1 MDFIYLIVIVI
12 LILLTAFFV
21 ATEFSMVKVRP
32 TRIDQLIAE
41 GNKQAVHAKKIID
54 NLDTYLSASQ
64 LGITVAALGLGWL
77 GEPTIKVLID
87 PLFTKLGLNSGL
99 ASLFAFIIAFLI
111 ITFLNVVVGEL
122 APKSIAIQK
131 AEKVTLLFAKPL
143 ILFYKLMF
151 PFIWLLNGS
160 SRLIIRL
167 VGFKPINENEA
178 ALTEEELRLILSESY
193 KSGEINQAEMTYVN
207 NIFEFDERVAK
218 EIMVPRTEMVCFF
231 KDSDAQANADIV
243 QEKQFTRYPVAEGDK
258 DHIVGLVNIKELF
271 TNRLQNGTASIIP
284 LIRPILYFSE
294 STPIK
299 QALIMMQKQRIHM
312 GIVIDEYGGTAGLVT
327 VEDILEEIVGEIRD
341 EFDVNEKPMLEQV
354 DDDTTIVSGKVLLE
368 EINELFGIELEA
380 DEVDTIGGWMITNN
394 LDAKRGTSIT
404 YDGYQFIVTEI
415 DGHQVKKVKIM
426 KLR

>member
-1 MDFIYLIVIVI
+1 MEIIYLLLVII
-12 LILLTAFFV
+12 LIILTAFFV
-21 ATEFSMVKVRP
+21 ATEFSIVKVRP
-32 TRIDQLIAE
+32 TRIDQLIVE
-41 GNKQAVHAKKIID
+41 GSKQAVHAKKIID

-64 LGITVAALGLGWL
+64 LGITVTALGLGWL
-77 GEPTIKVLID
+77 GEPTIKAFID
-87 PLFTKLGLNSGL
+87 PLFTKLGLSSGF
-99 ASLFAFIIAFLI
+99 ASLLSFIIAFII

-131 AEKVTLLFAKPL
+131 AEKVTLMFAKPL

-151 PFIWLLNGS
+151 PFIWVLNHS

-167 VGFKPINENEA
+167 FGFKPVSENEA

-193 KSGEINQAEMTYVN
+193 ESGEINQAEMTYVN

-218 EIMVPRTEMVCFF
+218 EIMIPRTEMVCFF
-231 KDSDAQANADIV
+231 KDSDAEQNAAIV
-243 QEKQFTRYPVAEGDK
+243 HEKQFTRYPVAEEDK

-271 TNRLQNGTASIIP
+271 TNRLNDGSESIVP

-299 QALIMMQKQRIHM
+299 QALITMQKQRIHM
-312 GIVIDEYGGTAGLVT
+312 GIVIDEYGGTAGLLT

-354 DDDTTIVSGKVLLE
+354 DDQTTIVSGKLLLE
-368 EINELFGIELEA
+368 EVNELFQIDLQD
-380 DEVDTIGGWMITNN
+380 DEVDTIGGWIITNHM
-394 LDAKRGTSIT
+394 DAKQGTTIE
-404 YDGYQFIVTEI
+404 YGGYRFVVEEI
-415 DGHQVKKVKIM
+415 DGHQIKKVKIE
-426 KLR
+426 KIE